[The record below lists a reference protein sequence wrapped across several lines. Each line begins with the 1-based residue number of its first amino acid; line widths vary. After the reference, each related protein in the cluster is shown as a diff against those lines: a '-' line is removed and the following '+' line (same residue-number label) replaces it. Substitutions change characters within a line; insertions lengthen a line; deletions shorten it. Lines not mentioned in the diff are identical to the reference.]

1 MTAGITLVL
10 VILVLG
16 GVIATISDRLGT
28 KVGKARLRIFHLR
41 PRDTA
46 ALVTIV
52 TGSILS
58 ALTLAILFATSKP
71 LRKGVFRIDEI
82 QTKLNETR
90 KAVTKAEFETTLIK
104 NELEKARYDLELAL
118 TQLNQV
124 NQSLDKALIQKSET
138 ETQLKITQEQLNQV
152 QGAKTRTQEELKKV
166 QAAKAKTEAE
176 LNLTQNQLKN
186 IIQQKETLSQ
196 EIEQLEIE
204 RQQLLKN

>member
-46 ALVTIV
+46 AVVTIV

-90 KAVTKAEFETTLIK
+90 KEVTKAEFETTRIK

-124 NQSLDKALIQKSET
+124 NQSLGKALIQKTET
-138 ETQLKITQEQLNQV
+138 ETKLKITLDQLNQV
-152 QGAKTRTQEELKKV
+152 QTAKARTQEELKKV
-166 QAAKAKTEAE
+166 QAAKAKTEAQ
-176 LNLTQNQLKN
+176 LNLTQNQLNN
-186 IIQQKETLSQ
+186 IIQQKEALNQ

-204 RQQLLKN
+204 RQQLLRN